1 MKAIGAVIITILTSL
16 FFFPFNSSLLP
27 SVNTKLGMSFVG
39 LLLFAYQGFRS
50 RDARLNR
57 TLSVISISAVFVS
70 VIGLTSVI
78 INDTRDYTY
87 ATYII
92 SVWVWISAAY
102 VVIKSIDG
110 CFGKATLRI
119 VTNFL
124 AAVCVIQ
131 CIISQLTDRYEGIAA
146 WVKSFVVST
155 GFMGIPDNR
164 LYGIGCAL
172 DVAGLKFCTVLI
184 LISYF
189 AVHPSGKINRYLES
203 GLYIISFMII
213 GVLGSMIARTTSV
226 GIGISILL
234 WCIYPFINHR
244 DNKKDIGYFLK
255 TLIACLIVLVPLTW
269 YEYKTNQGFHENLRF
284 GFEGLFSLVEKGEWD
299 VRSNDMMMSMWV
311 WPDNLKTWLIGDGY
325 FDSPRSNPFYIGPDL
340 GDYYMGTDIGY
351 CRFVFYFGLIGL
363 TALSCFFIN
372 CAYQCAKN
380 HSKSA
385 IVFWAILAINFIGWC
400 KVSSDIFP
408 VFALILLLAASPNA
422 TEQRTHHALP
432 DAR

>member
-27 SVNTKLGMSFVG
+27 SVNTKLAMSLVG
-39 LLLFAYQGFRS
+39 LLLFAYEGFRT
-50 RDARLNR
+50 RNAQLNR
-57 TLSVISISAVFVS
+57 TLTVISIYAIFVS
-70 VIGLTSVI
+70 LAGLAAIVI
-78 INDTRDYTY
+78 NNTRDYTY
-87 ATYII
+87 VTYII
-92 SVWVWISAAY
+92 SVWVWIAGAY
-102 VVIKSIDG
+102 VVINCIEG
-110 CFGKATLRI
+110 CYGKATLRL

-124 AAVCVIQ
+124 TAVCVIQ
-131 CIISQLTDRYEGIAA
+131 CILSQLTDRYEGIAA
-146 WVKSFVVST
+146 WVKNFVVSE
-155 GFMGIPDNR
+155 GFMGIPNGR

-172 DVAGLKFCTVLI
+172 DVAGLKFCAVLI

-189 AVHPSGKINRYLES
+189 AIHPSGKINHYLES

-213 GVLGSMIARTTSV
+213 AVLGSMIARTTSV
-226 GIGISILL
+226 GIGIAILL
-234 WCIYPFINHR
+234 WCIYPFMNHGK
-244 DNKKDIGYFLK
+244 DKKESSYFLK
-255 TLIACLIVLVPLTW
+255 TLIACMIVLVPLTW
-269 YEYKTNQGFHENLRF
+269 YEYRTHQGFHENLRF
-284 GFEGLFSLVEKGEWD
+284 GFEGLFSLIEKGTWE
-299 VRSNDMMMSMWV
+299 VHSNDQLMGMWV

-325 FDSPRSNPFYIGPDL
+325 FNSPRSNPFYVGPDFE
-340 GDYYMGTDIGY
+340 DFYMGTDIGY

-363 TALSCFFIN
+363 AAISSFFIS
-372 CAYQCAKN
+372 CAYQCSKN
-380 HSKSA
+380 HPKSA